1 MNQKLIILGS
11 KGMLGQ
17 MVKSYFER
25 EGFDITCYDKRF
37 EYERRSEYA
46 GFLQSLDSGYL
57 INCIGRIR
65 QKTNDISDLLF
76 ANAILP
82 SELRNTLHK
91 DVILIN
97 PSTDCVFNGKLG
109 SPYPAG
115 HEADAEDEYGWS
127 KRLGEV
133 VLEGRPN
140 TLVPRVSIIG
150 PDSNPAGKGLLA
162 WVKSN
167 PAGTSIK
174 GFTNHFW
181 NGITTLEWCK
191 QVHHFIKTNQKFP
204 FRLIQF
210 GTADHYSKY
219 QMLLLFNEIF
229 KLGLHIEPMETPDP
243 IDRRLVPDI
252 ITKLLPEQLMELVS
266 F

>member
-1 MNQKLIILGS
+1 MKQKIIILGS

-17 MVKSYFER
+17 MVKKYFEK
-25 EGFDITCYDKRF
+25 EDFDITCFDQRF
-37 EYERRSEYA
+37 EYGKRSEYES
-46 GFLQSLDSGYL
+46 FLKSLKSGYL

-109 SPYPAG
+109 SPYPVD

-150 PDSNPAGKGLLA
+150 PDRNPAGKGLLA

-191 QVHHFIKTNQKFP
+191 QVHHFIKANQKFP
-204 FRLIQF
+204 FSLIQF
-210 GTADHYSKY
+210 GTKDQYTKY

-229 KLGLHIEPMETPDP
+229 KLSLLIEPMETPESV
-243 IDRRLVPDI
+243 DRRLLPDI
-252 ITKLLPEQLMELVS
+252 NCKPLPEQLLELVS

>member
-1 MNQKLIILGS
+1 MKQKLIILGS

-17 MVKSYFER
+17 MVNKYFEK
-25 EGFDITCYDKRF
+25 EDFDITCFDQRF
-37 EYERRSEYA
+37 EYGKRSEYA
-46 GFLQSLDSGYL
+46 SFLKSLKSGYL

-65 QKTNDISDLLF
+65 QKTNDITDLLF
-76 ANAILP
+76 ANTVLP

-109 SPYPAG
+109 SPYPTG
-115 HEADAEDEYGWS
+115 YEADAEDEYGWS

-191 QVHHFIKTNQKFP
+191 QVHHFIKANQKFP
-204 FRLIQF
+204 FSLIQF
-210 GTADHYSKY
+210 GTKDQYSKY

-229 KLGLHIEPMETPDP
+229 KLGLLVEPMETPES
-243 IDRRLVPDI
+243 IDRRLLPDI
-252 ITKLLPEQLMELVS
+252 NCKPLPEQLLELVS